1 MSAGKFQR
9 ATRSNPCPVCQKPD
23 WCVHVDG
30 GTICARTVNERRA
43 GGAGWF
49 HANGEERSNTF
60 YAGKKLRE
68 RAPDVGDMV
77 DHYFLVHNAPQ
88 TRTALAYRLG
98 VTTEAL
104 ERLRV
109 GWNNELAAYTFPM
122 RDGRGRYVGIQNRFN
137 ETDAKR
143 VTKGHRP
150 GVFEPFELNVR
161 GAELVVCEGASDT
174 AAALSVGLE
183 AIGRFSCSGTREETV
198 ARIRRHRPNR
208 VLIIEDN
215 DLPGQTGAKQ
225 LRDDLDGIARVE
237 IRTPPSGIKD
247 LRDWIK
253 AGASAGD
260 IRKGAA

>member
-1 MSAGKFQR
+1 
-9 ATRSNPCPVCQKPD
+9 
-23 WCVHVDG
+23 
-30 GTICARTVNERRA
+30 
-43 GGAGWF
+43 
-49 HANGEERSNTF
+49 
-60 YAGKKLRE
+60 
-68 RAPDVGDMV
+68 
-77 DHYFLVHNAPQ
+77 
-88 TRTALAYRLG
+88 
-98 VTTEAL
+98 
-104 ERLRV
+104 
-109 GWNNELAAYTFPM
+109 
-122 RDGRGRYVGIQNRFN
+122 
-137 ETDAKR
+137 
-143 VTKGHRP
+143 
-150 GVFEPFELNVR
+150 VFEPFELNVL

-183 AIGRFSCSGTREETV
+183 AIGRFSCSGTLEETV
-198 ARIRRHRPNR
+198 ARIQRHRPNR

>member
-1 MSAGKFQR
+1 MSAGKGQR
-9 ATRSNPCPVCQKPD
+9 VTRSHPCPVCQKPD
-23 WCVHVDG
+23 WCIHVDG
-30 GTICARTVNERRA
+30 GTICARTENQRRA

-49 HANGEERSNTF
+49 HANGEERPNAF
-60 YAGKKLRE
+60 YAGRELRE
-68 RAPDVGDMV
+68 CAPDVGDTV
-77 DHYFLVHNAPQ
+77 DRYFHAHNAPQ

-109 GWNNELAAYTFPM
+109 GWNNALEAYTFPM

-137 ETDAKR
+137 ETGDKR
-143 VTKGHRP
+143 VMKGHRS
-150 GVFEPFELNVR
+150 GVFEPFELNVL

-183 AIGRFSCSGTREETV
+183 AIGRFSCSGTLEETV
-198 ARIRRHRPNR
+198 ARIRRHRPDR
-208 VLIIEDN
+208 VLVIEDN
-215 DLPGQTGAKQ
+215 DLPGRTGARQ
-225 LRDDLDGIARVE
+225 LRDALDGIARVE
-237 IRTPPSGIKD
+237 IRTPPIGAKD